1 MQRKYSIADL
11 PEAVTVF
18 PLPGALLLPRARLPL
33 NIFEPRYLAMFD
45 HALKSDD
52 RLVGMVQPR
61 NAEQSGEDADLHEIG
76 CAGRITSFSE
86 TNDGRYVIAL
96 TGVCRFRV
104 GRRIPGFLPFIR
116 AEVDWCEFE
125 DDLARSEPDPDFDR
139 KTFLD
144 TLVRFLEAS
153 ELRTDWDV
161 LKKADEEMLINT
173 LSMLCPFKPEE
184 KQALLESRS
193 LRTRRETLQVLM
205 EFALHGGSAEK
216 DSLQ

>member
-1 MQRKYSIADL
+1 MQRKFSLADL
-11 PEAVTVF
+11 PASIPLF

-52 RLVGMVQPR
+52 RFVGMVQPR
-61 NAEQSGEDADLHEIG
+61 NAEQSGEDSNLHEIG

-86 TNDGRYVIAL
+86 SADGRYVIAL
-96 TGVCRFRV
+96 TGICRFRV
-104 GRRIPGFLPFIR
+104 GSQISGFTPFIR
-116 AEVDWCEFE
+116 AEVDWWEFE

-139 KTFLD
+139 QAFLD

-153 ELRTDWDV
+153 ERRTDWDA
-161 LKKADEEMLINT
+161 LKKAEEEMLINT
-173 LSMLCPFKPEE
+173 LSMLCPFNPEE

-193 LRTRRETLQVLM
+193 LQARRETLQVLM